1 MFNNKG
7 STLIESLL
15 AFEIFISVLIVL
27 ITSLTTIYNHEL
39 RLKEN
44 YTKIL
49 EKEEV
54 LLEKE
59 DLNTSYAI
67 QKNYRLPEQYLT
79 KERKLF
85 LQYHKEHIFLDSL
98 LFLKKKVK

>member
-49 EKEEV
+49 EKV

-59 DLNTSYAI
+59 DFIGLI
-67 QKNYRLPEQYLT
+67 EEVL
-79 KERKLF
+79 
-85 LQYHKEHIFLDSL
+85 H
-98 LFLKKKVK
+98 

>member
-15 AFEIFISVLIVL
+15 AFEIFISVIVL

-59 DLNTSYAI
+59 DFIGLI
-67 QKNYRLPEQYLT
+67 EEVL
-79 KERKLF
+79 
-85 LQYHKEHIFLDSL
+85 H
-98 LFLKKKVK
+98 

>member
-15 AFEIFISVLIVL
+15 EIFISVLIVL

-59 DLNTSYAI
+59 DFIGLI
-67 QKNYRLPEQYLT
+67 EEVL
-79 KERKLF
+79 
-85 LQYHKEHIFLDSL
+85 H
-98 LFLKKKVK
+98 

>member
-1 MFNNKG
+1 
-7 STLIESLL
+7 
-15 AFEIFISVLIVL
+15 VL

-59 DLNTSYAI
+59 DFIGLI
-67 QKNYRLPEQYLT
+67 EEVL
-79 KERKLF
+79 
-85 LQYHKEHIFLDSL
+85 H
-98 LFLKKKVK
+98 

>member
-27 ITSLTTIYNHEL
+27 ITSLTIIYNHEL

-59 DLNTSYAI
+59 DFTGLI
-67 QKNYRLPEQYLT
+67 EEVL
-79 KERKLF
+79 
-85 LQYHKEHIFLDSL
+85 H
-98 LFLKKKVK
+98 

>member
-27 ITSLTTIYNHEL
+27 ITSLTT

-59 DLNTSYAI
+59 DFIGLI
-67 QKNYRLPEQYLT
+67 EEVL
-79 KERKLF
+79 
-85 LQYHKEHIFLDSL
+85 H
-98 LFLKKKVK
+98 

>member
-1 MFNNKG
+1 MYLKLVVGAFMFNNKG

-59 DLNTSYAI
+59 DFIGLI
-67 QKNYRLPEQYLT
+67 EEVL
-79 KERKLF
+79 
-85 LQYHKEHIFLDSL
+85 H
-98 LFLKKKVK
+98 